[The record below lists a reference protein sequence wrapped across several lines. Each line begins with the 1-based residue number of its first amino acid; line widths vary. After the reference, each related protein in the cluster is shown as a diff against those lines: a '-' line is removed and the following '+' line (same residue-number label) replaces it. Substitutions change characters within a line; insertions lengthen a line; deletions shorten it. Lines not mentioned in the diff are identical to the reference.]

1 MQMYNGCRT
10 FLNGKYLAYCLN
22 GEIHLVHRDQAE
34 KMLGRKLKK
43 EEVVHHKDRNKMNN
57 DIDNLMVFRT
67 TADHTKYH
75 NGCDIDCDSEG
86 VYYAIDDGIKKIC
99 PICGEKTTKAGS
111 LCHTCY
117 VNSIRS
123 FRKVSYPSKDELF
136 EDISSMTYS
145 AVASKYGVTHTT
157 IRRWCK
163 SYHIDVKSRTHLLS
177 YETLST
183 DIKHKTLR
191 SIATEYGITVET
203 VRYWLQ
209 EYGIAMPK
217 KHTVICKETQ
227 KSYDSPAYAARD
239 VYPGKNVDAA
249 RVGIRHACKSN
260 REYFGY
266 HWHYAICDES
276 E

>member
-203 VRYWLQ
+203 VRYWLPRIW
-209 EYGIAMPK
+209 YCNA
-217 KHTVICKETQ
+217 
-227 KSYDSPAYAARD
+227 
-239 VYPGKNVDAA
+239 
-249 RVGIRHACKSN
+249 
-260 REYFGY
+260 
-266 HWHYAICDES
+266 
-276 E
+276 

>member
-163 SYHIDVKSRTHLLS
+163 SYHIDVMLYK
-177 YETLST
+177 
-183 DIKHKTLR
+183 
-191 SIATEYGITVET
+191 
-203 VRYWLQ
+203 
-209 EYGIAMPK
+209 
-217 KHTVICKETQ
+217 
-227 KSYDSPAYAARD
+227 
-239 VYPGKNVDAA
+239 
-249 RVGIRHACKSN
+249 
-260 REYFGY
+260 
-266 HWHYAICDES
+266 
-276 E
+276 